1 MLTERLEVRLD
12 EEMMRRVRLEADRH
26 GVSVGELVRTALQ
39 GYFEEDRR
47 RRIEAAE
54 RLCSMELD
62 WPVGPWEEIE
72 GELYESMYEE
82 RP

>member
-26 GVSVGELVRTALQ
+26 GVSVGEFVRTTLQ

-54 RLCSMELD
+54 QLCSMELD
-62 WPVGPWEEIE
+62 VNPWKETDENYLA
-72 GELYESMYEE
+72 GD